1 MLNSAT
7 LRMRSHFDTTT
18 VCISVRPSCHRR
30 QDIYGSIEI
39 RPVRYWELLVW
50 MDPANYGGILE
61 QTMGTAA
68 MRGAAATDTGKKR
81 KRKRQLNFDDS
92 LEPSLFEELDE
103 ASEEE
108 EEEGEEDR
116 DLFRTGD
123 KLDVAVDMQWD
134 IMGYLPQ
141 ELCQEHFQLIVG
153 TPPPSNM
160 HAHQA
165 PSPNGTDTQSSRT
178 PATPAV
184 RPLVCTLA
192 VPTPSVNV
200 HPSPPN
206 G

>member
-1 MLNSAT
+1 M
-7 LRMRSHFDTTT
+7 
-18 VCISVRPSCHRR
+18 
-30 QDIYGSIEI
+30 
-39 RPVRYWELLVW
+39 RYWELLVW

-103 ASEEE
+103 ASEEG

-153 TPPPSNM
+153 TPPPSYM

-178 PATPAV
+178 PFLPPRNASSQATGLYLGSSDAIRQCP
-184 RPLVCTLA
+184 P
-192 VPTPSVNV
+192 VPTQRLNYRDLLASTASRFGFVPCTHAAPRMVVETPPS
-200 HPSPPN
+200 SK
-206 G
+206 